1 MDFLCSGNMRMIS
14 LLVNK
19 KMNYLKYIKKGLKGN
34 IPNKYKKKE
43 GRIVMIL
50 NDKNSLFLIIFISIG
65 FGILFIVIIFFII
78 CLLKKKSSYTELNNE
93 KVDGALYNNKDI

>member
-43 GRIVMIL
+43 WRIVMIL
-50 NDKNSLFLIIFISIG
+50 NDKNSLFLILFISICFG
-65 FGILFIVIIFFII
+65 FLFIVITLFII
-78 CLLKKKSSYTELNNE
+78 YLLKKKY
-93 KVDGALYNNKDI
+93 LYWIK